1 MSSQKRLTTFI
12 QDAVEKKLSG
22 DATNYEWLVK
32 QIAHETDQAALAKVF
47 DALSFL
53 VSFLTKH
60 RVELRELCGA
70 IFGYKWSSASTATV
84 VSAKALEQLVTS
96 LVSSSTAFLTPSFEM
111 LVLSFAEISPHS
123 AHAPAAATAEA
134 AAAAAAATGVAT
146 TGAVKSSVASSGSSV
161 PAIVVVELK
170 ADGVSSAAGEAAVA
184 PAAPSTA
191 MSRCVH
197 SMLRSILRVAPA
209 SMSKLLAV
217 VKRRFPHKLRPSQVQ
232 CRWVG
237 HVLLVAEY
245 TDALRS
251 RLFTLVVR
259 SLIEIDVEIKPTTS
273 EIARGEEGGGAE
285 GDGAEGDSDGGD
297 GARDGA
303 AGASSSST
311 ESSMATKL
319 DDMMWVVFTHLAASC
334 DASTPPPAASQ
345 LFAMMLEVLDE
356 CILPTHRSRFAQFLV
371 FFVASRRPKE
381 FTAALIEHLL
391 AVIDSP
397 ERPSALRQTCALYVG
412 SFIARAPFVEGEQV
426 RAVLEKMNEW
436 MHEYL
441 DCIVGGTQS
450 ASAVSAAAAPSASAL
465 PAAPSASARSG
476 TGTPAASFSG
486 RRVAMLQRRT
496 PALAG
501 TPHGTPAV
509 TPSRRPRLAG
519 TPHGTPRAVQ
529 AAGLHPNGT
538 PLNLFTKLMQVAE
551 ASKGDGS
558 GGSGGGDGGSG
569 SSSSSGSGNRSV
581 GGNCNGALSVDVR
594 ASVVS
599 ASNLPLRLL

>member
-1 MSSQKRLTTFI
+1 MSQKRLTTFI

-53 VSFLTKH
+53 VSLLTKH
-60 RVELRELCGA
+60 RAQLRELCGA
-70 IFGYKWSSASTATV
+70 IFGYTWSSASPATV
-84 VSAKALEQLVTS
+84 VSANALEQLVTS

-123 AHAPAAATAEA
+123 AVTVEA
-134 AAAAAAATGVAT
+134 AAAADTATGAATADAAG
-146 TGAVKSSVASSGSSV
+146 SSGASSGSCV
-161 PAIVVVELK
+161 PAIAIVALE
-170 ADGVSSAAGEAAVA
+170 ADGASFGAGEAAAA

-217 VKRRFPHKLRPSQVQ
+217 VKRRFPHKLRPSLVQ

-273 EIARGEEGGGAE
+273 SIARAGEEG
-285 GDGAEGDSDGGD
+285 GDGAEGAAAESDGGD
-297 GARDGA
+297 GARSSA
-303 AGASSSST
+303 AGASAT

-319 DDMMWVVFTHLAASC
+319 DDMMWVVFTPLSASC
-334 DASTPPPAASQ
+334 DASTPPAAASQ
-345 LFAMMLEVLDE
+345 LFSMMLEVLDE

-381 FTAALIEHLL
+381 FSAALIEHLL
-391 AVIDSP
+391 ALIDSP

-436 MHEYL
+436 IHEYL
-441 DCIVGGTQS
+441 DCVVGGTQS
-450 ASAVSAAAAPSASAL
+450 AAAAASSVGAV
-465 PAAPSASARSG
+465 PAAPAASTSASAR
-476 TGTPAASFSG
+476 
-486 RRVAMLQRRT
+486 R
-496 PALAG
+496 
-501 TPHGTPAV
+501 
-509 TPSRRPRLAG
+509 
-519 TPHGTPRAVQ
+519 
-529 AAGLHPNGT
+529 
-538 PLNLFTKLMQVAE
+538 
-551 ASKGDGS
+551 
-558 GGSGGGDGGSG
+558 
-569 SSSSSGSGNRSV
+569 
-581 GGNCNGALSVDVR
+581 
-594 ASVVS
+594 
-599 ASNLPLRLL
+599 